1 MHTILSN
8 LVGRGLT
15 VNHAPIM
22 EEVHSISSAE
32 KPAPSN
38 PTNAKERWKILR
50 SAILSA
56 ATPQAQ
62 SKSQYSATPNSEGIV
77 SASSVRSFSSFCLFQ
92 ISEPELPPL
101 VPLVTDQQA
110 IHHQEQSHG
119 FSRHADDSDNHSKV
133 CYESALESGKWL
145 KYSLEIRDVGDTCSV
160 SRQEGLKKV
169 VRAETLT
176 RVLTSATSLK
186 DMIGFNN
193 TGNVCIWP
201 SEEILAYYCIRNSE
215 LFSGKSVCELGC
227 GMSALAGVMLASTQ
241 LPAHV
246 LLTDGNVTSVD
257 NVKTIVS
264 VNRSRF
270 GHTAVSSD
278 VLRWDGSFLDA
289 KSLYDCSFDWI
300 ICADCLFFE
309 DLHLSLIETILKLL
323 KPEGKALIFA
333 PGRSG
338 TMERFVSRA
347 QKMFEVEREDRYDEV
362 VWGEHKV
369 MCDREGSSYKPDLH
383 YPVLLR
389 LSPLSMKIL

>member
-1 MHTILSN
+1 MHTILA
-8 LVGRGLT
+8 GGGLN

-22 EEVHSISSAE
+22 EEVHSTLCISAE

-38 PTNAKERWKILR
+38 QTNAKERWKILR

-62 SKSQYSATPNSEGIV
+62 SKAQYPATPNSERNV
-77 SASSVRSFSSFCLFQ
+77 SASSASVRRFSSFCLFH

-101 VPLVTDQQA
+101 VPLVTAQEA

-119 FSRHADDSDNHSKV
+119 FSRHADDSKV
-133 CYESALESGKWL
+133 CYESALVSGKWL
-145 KYSLEIRDVGDTCSV
+145 KYSLEIKDVGDTCSV

-169 VRAETLT
+169 VRTETLT
-176 RVLTSATSLK
+176 KVLTNATSLK

-264 VNRSRF
+264 VNTSRF

-278 VLRWDGSFLDA
+278 VLRWDDSFLNA

-309 DLHLSLIETILKLL
+309 DLHLSLIQTILKLL

-383 YPVLLR
+383 YPALLR